1 MMPMTTFDPMI
12 HGFRFANR
20 FRNTVARLPNGA
32 TIRTSGRCGGMAFAS
47 LDIFH
52 AGKKAPNHDW
62 SGFERGVPPDGH
74 PLADYLFQRL
84 MNSFI
89 EASAVRFLTWTLL
102 PDERTFIFKG
112 VTGWTTDEIPKLR
125 AQIDAGHPV
134 ALGLVGAR
142 HISDVGR
149 SNHQVVAFGY
159 DVVKGGVDI
168 AVYDNN
174 SPRTTVTLSWH
185 KGTDGVVAT
194 NRAAPWRGLFAHSYA
209 AAVPPKTLWQ
219 PPPAV

>member
-1 MMPMTTFDPMI
+1 MPTTTFDPMI

-32 TIRTSGRCGGMAFAS
+32 AIRTSGRCGGMAFAA
-47 LDIFH
+47 LEIFH
-52 AGKKAPNHDW
+52 AGKKAPTDDW
-62 SGFERGVPPDGH
+62 LSFERGVPPDGH

-89 EASAVRFLTWTLL
+89 EASAVRFLAWTLL

-112 VTGWTTDEIPKLR
+112 VTGWTANEISGLR
-125 AQIDAGHPV
+125 EQLDAGQPV
-134 ALGLVGAR
+134 AMGLVGAR

-159 DVVKGGVDI
+159 EQVKGGVDI

-174 SPRTTVTLSWH
+174 SPRTTVTLAWR
-185 KGTDGVVAT
+185 KGGFGVTAT
-194 NRAAPWRGLFAHSYA
+194 NRTAPWRGLFVHTYA
-209 AAVPPKTLWQ
+209 PMVPPKTLWR